1 MQYRQMGIPT
11 HDTCV
16 RGHRVD
22 ACIPLSFKANCDTI
36 CLRLWLTRSARMPD
50 RANVGVGWLVVWLCG
65 KALVEYKEQRDAR
78 QKSTLQLP
86 GIFL

>member
-1 MQYRQMGIPT
+1 MQYRQMGVPT
-11 HDTCV
+11 HDTYV

-22 ACIPLSFKANCDTI
+22 ACTI

-65 KALVEYKEQRDAR
+65 KALVGY
-78 QKSTLQLP
+78 
-86 GIFL
+86 

>member
-1 MQYRQMGIPT
+1 MGVPT
-11 HDTCV
+11 HDTYV

-22 ACIPLSFKANCDTI
+22 ACTI

-65 KALVEYKEQRDAR
+65 KALVEY
-78 QKSTLQLP
+78 
-86 GIFL
+86 